1 MISGT
6 TCSGLQFEG
15 THYIIVGWG
24 RDMVMKAMWAE
35 ELIMAHVLLGNRLYN
50 FNALLPKTS

>member
-1 MISGT
+1 MISGRT
-6 TCSGLQFEG
+6 RSGLQFEG

-24 RDMVMKAMWAE
+24 RGMVTKAMWAE

-50 FNALLPKTS
+50 FNALLLKAS